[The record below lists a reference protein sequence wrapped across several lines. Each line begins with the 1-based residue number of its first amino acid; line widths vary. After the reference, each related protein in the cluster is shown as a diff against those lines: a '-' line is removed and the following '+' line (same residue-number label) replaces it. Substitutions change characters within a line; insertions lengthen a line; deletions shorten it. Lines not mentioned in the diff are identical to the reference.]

1 MQAGSGRARARRR
14 SHCSRAAGA
23 SRAAATLH
31 ELCPALRVIPLSS
44 LAAMRHK
51 KIASER
57 EEPMETLAMDCSD
70 TDSDATLGYSDDE
83 DSSDEVQRVSE
94 SVHRKL
100 YLQIFGVFFML
111 CDFTERNF

>member
-1 MQAGSGRARARRR
+1 
-14 SHCSRAAGA
+14 
-23 SRAAATLH
+23 
-31 ELCPALRVIPLSS
+31 
-44 LAAMRHK
+44 MRHK